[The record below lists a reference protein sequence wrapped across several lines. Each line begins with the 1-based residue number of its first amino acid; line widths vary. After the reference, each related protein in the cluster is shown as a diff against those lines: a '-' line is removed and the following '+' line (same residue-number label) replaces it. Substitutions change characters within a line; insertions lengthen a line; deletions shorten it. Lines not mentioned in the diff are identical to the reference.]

1 MISMFKA
8 KDVTRIVT
16 GKKGENIA
24 ADYLK
29 KNGYRILE
37 TNFRCPLGEIDIIA
51 RDKEDLIFLEV
62 KTRRSAD
69 LGYPEEA
76 VDSRKQKKISRL
88 AEYYLQTN
96 KLTNTPARFD
106 VVAITMSGSS
116 TEVRLIKN
124 AFDFIA

>member
-1 MISMFKA
+1 MFKA